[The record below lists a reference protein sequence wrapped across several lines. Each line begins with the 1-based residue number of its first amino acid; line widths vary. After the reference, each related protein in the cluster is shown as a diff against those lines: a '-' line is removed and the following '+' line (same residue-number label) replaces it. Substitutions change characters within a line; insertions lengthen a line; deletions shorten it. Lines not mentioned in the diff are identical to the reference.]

1 LPRRRQQPANAPV
14 EASPESRSTKTT
26 TTKKG
31 KAQRA
36 FPASTPTPSPKETT
50 MKRVKM
56 TKPAAAEMPPP
67 RSPHAPAPAGSV
79 TSRLWRRLPTIMKI
93 VLMMPL
99 AMALLG
105 AEIELHLAPQL
116 DVILTAA
123 GVWAMW
129 AWLAGGPL
137 AAM

>member
-1 LPRRRQQPANAPV
+1 M
-14 EASPESRSTKTT
+14 
-26 TTKKG
+26 KKE
-31 KAQRA
+31 KK
-36 FPASTPTPSPKETT
+36 S
-50 MKRVKM
+50 
-56 TKPAAAEMPPP
+56 AATEVRP
-67 RSPHAPAPAGSV
+67 RSGVPAPAGSV
-79 TSRLWRRLPTIMKI
+79 TSRLWRRLPTIVKI
-93 VLMMPL
+93 VLMLPP

-137 AAM
+137 PAM

>member
-1 LPRRRQQPANAPV
+1 MRKVQKPV
-14 EASPESRSTKTT
+14 AT
-26 TTKKG
+26 
-31 KAQRA
+31 
-36 FPASTPTPSPKETT
+36 ETL
-50 MKRVKM
+50 
-56 TKPAAAEMPPP
+56 PP
-67 RSPHAPAPAGSV
+67 RCVPAPSGSV
-79 TSRLWRRLPTIMKI
+79 TSRLWRRLPTIVNI

-137 AAM
+137 GMT

>member
-1 LPRRRQQPANAPV
+1 MKKKKQQLAV
-14 EASPESRSTKTT
+14 
-26 TTKKG
+26 
-31 KAQRA
+31 
-36 FPASTPTPSPKETT
+36 
-50 MKRVKM
+50 
-56 TKPAAAEMPPP
+56 AEMSPP
-67 RSPHAPAPAGSV
+67 RCVSGPARAA
-79 TSRLWRRLPTIMKI
+79 TSRLWRRLPAIVKI

-123 GVWAMW
+123 DVCAMW
-129 AWLAGGPL
+129 AWLSGGPL